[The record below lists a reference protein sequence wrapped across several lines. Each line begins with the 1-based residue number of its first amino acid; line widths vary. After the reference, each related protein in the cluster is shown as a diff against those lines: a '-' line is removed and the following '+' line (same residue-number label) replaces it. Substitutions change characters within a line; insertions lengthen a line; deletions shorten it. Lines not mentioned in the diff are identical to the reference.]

1 MIRREPHLASNYQG
15 AWPVPTIIA
24 VRLKYWA
31 RQKKVEAATAT
42 PPQEKDTG
50 KRKRKRNERAAAEP
64 GSSRRTRSRPETE
77 HPVDVVCHDHRLQA
91 GSSLTR
97 FTPDLRFVV
106 ATFRITH

>member
-31 RQKKVEAATAT
+31 RQKKVKAATAT

-50 KRKRKRNERAAAEP
+50 KRKRKRNERAAAAHAQRRSTLSMSYVTIT
-64 GSSRRTRSRPETE
+64 GS
-77 HPVDVVCHDHRLQA
+77 RL
-91 GSSLTR
+91 
-97 FTPDLRFVV
+97 V
-106 ATFRITH
+106 HH